1 MFLWHQQDRVEP
13 CQVLQDQPRQ
23 MEISTKKG
31 VKKSYQQKMR
41 IWMDQMDGSPG
52 QEHEGELTR
61 LLRNL
66 RNVISDNLASNQ
78 YEGGVEVQAALLAVL
93 DAIEQRAGLTVELAT
108 VVQNCFQR
116 LYRKAKNRGDET
128 MAIPQLRGR
137 FSVAT
142 AVKSFNIN
150 FADGHSANSWRT
162 VFQSWWDTG
171 KSHKPGVWVCM
182 KKNPRGKIQISTGL
196 SWN

>member
-1 MFLWHQQDRVEP
+1 
-13 CQVLQDQPRQ
+13 
-23 MEISTKKG
+23 
-31 VKKSYQQKMR
+31 
-41 IWMDQMDGSPG
+41 MDGSPG

-116 LYRKAKNRGDET
+116 LYRKARNRGDET

-137 FSVAT
+137 FSVTT

-162 VFQSWWDTG
+162 VFQS
-171 KSHKPGVWVCM
+171 
-182 KKNPRGKIQISTGL
+182 
-196 SWN
+196 